1 MGKLLA
7 QGAITLIPAGKTPD
21 LLPKS
26 YDHSRRCD
34 YHSGMVGHSTD
45 DCFSLKHKIQD
56 LIDDGR
62 IAAKPVEQQANIA
75 RNPLPQH
82 EARGRSMP

>member
-21 LLPKS
+21 PLPKS
-26 YDHSRRCD
+26 YDHSRRCE

-62 IAAKPVEQQANIA
+62 ITVKPVEQQANIA
-75 RNPLPQH
+75 RNPLP
-82 EARGRSMP
+82 

>member
-21 LLPKS
+21 PLPKS
-26 YDHSRRCD
+26 YDHNRHYK

-62 IAAKPVEQQANIA
+62 IAVKPVE
-75 RNPLPQH
+75 
-82 EARGRSMP
+82 